1 MTESRTTESGGSLVQ
16 ARLPARY
23 RVIEEVGQ
31 GGMAVVYK
39 ARDESLKREVAVKL
53 LHPHLLAE
61 PESKIRLEREAQA
74 VAKLHHDNIVQIFD
88 YSGSEAPSSYI
99 VTEFIDGQTLKQFM
113 AGRRPP
119 PPEVAALI
127 AIEIGGA
134 LLHAHSFG
142 IIHRDVK
149 PDNVMVGKDGVLK
162 LMDFGVAQIMD
173 LERMTVTGQLLGSPA
188 YMAPELLEGRP
199 LDVRTDVFSVGILLY
214 QLATGALPFS
224 GRNPHE
230 VLKRIAEGKFAD
242 PRTLNRLIAD
252 RMAKIIARALAR
264 RPDDR
269 YAKMSALVDD
279 LLDFVNDAGLESP
292 RAEVRGFFT
301 GPDAYEKAVVPR
313 MIAALVE
320 SGKRARES
328 KHTAQALELWNR
340 ALAMDPSNRE
350 VLAELKQAA
359 GRQHLQRGLVVV
371 AVAGVLA
378 SSGFFMLRQAGEG
391 DRAAAAKRAPAP
403 ADKLAGLAPAMAAVP
418 VGAAAKKSAAT
429 MESKT
434 TTPGDGAP
442 APGGL
447 RSPSH
452 NPVVAT
458 ASGTTAGTG
467 RTTPT
472 ATRSSGRTRPPP
484 EMRTFEL
491 APIPAAALITVDGVS
506 RGFFGPGNETVQLDM
521 TRDHELI
528 FQNDDCCEP
537 KRVKLG
543 PNEPL
548 PIGDRIPVKFEGRPA
563 ILTVK
568 TDPPSKGSVGVWEI
582 NPDDG
587 QKHPVKTSGE
597 LGSSIAI
604 SFKDDGNMSKQLVLT
619 VSAEGR
625 IAVNH
630 QVEIHAGEKT
640 EKTVKLDN

>member
-1 MTESRTTESGGSLVQ
+1 MVQ

-23 RVIEEVGQ
+23 QVIEEVGQ

-39 ARDESLKREVAVKL
+39 AHDQSLKREVAVKL

-88 YSGSEAPSSYI
+88 YSGSEAPSSYL

-113 AGRRPP
+113 ATRRPP

-134 LLHAHSFG
+134 LQHAHSFG

-149 PDNVMVGKDGVLK
+149 PDNVMVSKDGMLK

-264 RPDDR
+264 KPDDR
-269 YAKMSALVDD
+269 YPKMSALVDD

-292 RAEVRGFFT
+292 REEIHNYFVASA
-301 GPDAYEKAVVPR
+301 AYEKSVVPR
-313 MIAALVE
+313 MITALVA
-320 SGKRARES
+320 SGKRAREN
-328 KHTAQALELWNR
+328 KHTAQALQLWNR

-359 GRQHLQRGLVVV
+359 GRQTLQRGLL
-371 AVAGVLA
+371 AVASACVLA
-378 SSGFFMLRQAGEG
+378 GSGYFILRQAGEG
-391 DRAAAAKRAPAP
+391 DGSASGGGKRALPP
-403 ADKLAGLAPAMAAVP
+403 PGVAV
-418 VGAAAKKSAAT
+418 AAT
-429 MESKT
+429 AQEPGRATGSPAGKT
-434 TTPGDGAP
+434 AAQPGPSGSATSASGPGP
-442 APGGL
+442 APGGPA
-447 RSPSH
+447 SA
-452 NPVVAT
+452 NAT
-458 ASGTTAGTG
+458 MPASSGTTAGTG
-467 RTTPT
+467 RLAAAAPT
-472 ATRSSGRTRPPP
+472 AAGARPVRAKPP
-484 EMRTFEL
+484 AEMRTFEL
-491 APIPAAALITVDGVS
+491 VPVPPAALIRVDGQS
-506 RGFFGPGNETVQLDM
+506 RGFFGPYNDKVELDM
-521 TRDHELI
+521 KRDHELV
-528 FQNDDCCEP
+528 FENPDCCEA

-548 PIGDRIPVKFEGRPA
+548 PPDGRILVRFEGRPA
-563 ILTVK
+563 TLTVK
-568 TDPPSKGSVGVWEI
+568 TDPPSKGSVGIYEPT
-582 NPDDG
+582 PDEG
-587 QKHPVKTSGE
+587 QRRPVNTVGD
-597 LGSSIAI
+597 LGSPISI
-604 SFKDDGNMSKQLVLT
+604 SFKDDKNMSKQLVLT
-619 VSAEGR
+619 ISAEGR
-625 IAVNH
+625 IPENH
-630 QVEIHAGEKT
+630 QLEIHAGEKVV
-640 EKTVKLDN
+640 KAVKLGD